1 MIDRRGLADF
11 LRRRREQ
18 LRPVDAGLPAGPR
31 RRTPGLRREEVAML
45 AGVSV
50 DHYTRLEQARGSAP
64 SASVVAAIAQAL
76 HCDREQRDHLL
87 RLSGHAPPPRRAGH
101 HVRPG
106 LIALGNRLTDL
117 PVVVLTDLGEVL
129 WTNPL
134 GQALVGGLLGTSS
147 QARNILWRWFTEPSA
162 RPMPSEHWERISAAH
177 VSDLRAASARRGGD
191 AEVSALV
198 HALQERSAEFSRLWA
213 LHDVTQR
220 QSDLKVFLHPEVGA
234 IELRCEVLL
243 TPDEDVSMHA
253 FFPLEGTDAA
263 EKLELLGVIGT
274 QVLQDPEAQR
284 VRRPWRAT

>member
-1 MIDRRGLADF
+1 MIDRQGLADF

-18 LRPVDAGLPAGPR
+18 LRPVDAGLPEGAR

-50 DHYTRLEQARGSAP
+50 DHYTRLEQGRGSAP
-64 SASVVAAIAQAL
+64 SAGVVLAIAQAL

-87 RLSGHAPPPRRAGH
+87 RLGGHAPPPRRAGH

-117 PVVVLTDLGEVL
+117 PVVILTDLGEVL
-129 WTNPL
+129 WTNAL
-134 GQALVGGLLGTSS
+134 GKALVGGVLGDS
-147 QARNILWRWFTEPSA
+147 ARDRNVVWRWFTDPSA
-162 RPMPSEHWERISAAH
+162 RLMPSDHWERISTAH
-177 VSDLRAASARRGGD
+177 VSDLRAAFTRRGGD
-191 AEVSALV
+191 AEVTALV
-198 HALQERSAEFSRLWA
+198 GELEERSGEFARLWA
-213 LHDVTQR
+213 LHDVAQR
-220 QSDLKVFLHPEVGA
+220 QIDQKVFLHPEVGA

-263 EKLELLGVIGT
+263 QKLELLGVIGT
-274 QVLQDPEAQR
+274 QVL
-284 VRRPWRAT
+284 RAP

>member
-1 MIDRRGLADF
+1 MIDRQGLADF

-18 LRPVDAGLPAGPR
+18 MRPVDAGLPEGAR

-50 DHYTRLEQARGSAP
+50 DHYTRLEQGRGSAP
-64 SASVVAAIAQAL
+64 SAGVVTSIAQAL

-87 RLSGHAPPPRRAGH
+87 RLSGHAVPPRRAGH

-117 PVVVLTDLGEVL
+117 PVVIVTDLGEVL

-134 GQALVGGLLGTSS
+134 GNALIGGLSEGT
-147 QARNILWRWFTEPSA
+147 ARERNVLWRWFTDPTA
-162 RPMPSEHWERISAAH
+162 RAMPSDHWERISAAH
-177 VSDLRAASARRGGD
+177 VSDLRAAFTRRGGD
-191 AEVSALV
+191 SEVTALV
-198 HALQERSAEFSRLWA
+198 DELGARSPEFARLWA

-220 QSDLKVFLHPEVGA
+220 QSDLKVILHPEVGT

-263 EKLELLGVIGT
+263 QKLELLGVIGT
-274 QVLQDPEAQR
+274 QVLHAP
-284 VRRPWRAT
+284 